1 MKNFDIYFKG
11 VYQGSYTRFSF
22 VDACVAW
29 ALEYNCDLDRVV
41 QEYGAY
47 PCCKNFD

>member
-11 VYQGSYTRFSF
+11 VYQGSYIRSSF
-22 VDACVAW
+22 ADACVAW
-29 ALEYNCDLDRVV
+29 ALEYNCDLDHVV

-47 PCCKNFD
+47 PCCKK